1 MAALLVPLDAI
12 TRAQANPVR
21 HRLVLVHLL
30 RVLLLHRERLEA
42 THDGDGGLPRG
53 GERTKNGS
61 ARGTEGNG
69 SCDLHA
75 TVQHTHKS
83 RQVKEKLFFFS
94 LSLRAGSDDR

>member
-42 THDGDGGLPRG
+42 THFESFL
-53 GERTKNGS
+53 
-61 ARGTEGNG
+61 GN
-69 SCDLHA
+69 CEE
-75 TVQHTHKS
+75 VIK
-83 RQVKEKLFFFS
+83 
-94 LSLRAGSDDR
+94 